1 MDQLSRDM
9 ISDVYK
15 EFRADSGLNML
26 KKGID
31 WLPLTVDKKIEY
43 IERFRGTAINCMNY
57 CFDMLIKEI
66 KSESRQRLS

>member
-1 MDQLSRDM
+1 MDLLSKTI

-15 EFRADSGLNML
+15 EFRGDSGLNML

-43 IERFRGTAINCMNY
+43 IERFRGTAISVMNY
-57 CFDMLIKEI
+57 CFDMLIEEI
-66 KSESRQRLS
+66 KSESRQRMS